1 MDTGSSPVLTTKIK
15 VMKKLLW
22 KILEMI
28 DDNHGYSTPLQKR
41 FEVGDKFRVSFGKH
55 ENTPYITGEI
65 VTIIE
70 TGRHDYLV
78 RDSKGVQH
86 CVYHYELM
94 K

>member
-1 MDTGSSPVLTTKIK
+1 
-15 VMKKLLW
+15 MKKLLW
-22 KILEMI
+22 KLLEMI

-41 FEVGDKFRVSFGKH
+41 FEIGDKVRISLNK
-55 ENTPYITGEI
+55 EDSTTYITGET

-78 RDSKGVQH
+78 RNSKGVQH
-86 CVYHYELM
+86 CVYQYELM